1 MSKKGFLR
9 KTMET
14 SMKSNGKIVDEK
26 TRRKRKKKIRDTVIY
41 VSIVGGLFVGGY
53 NLVKNGTW
61 KDISDVNTSMS
72 NSSSNNLNSNN
83 SNDINNNDLISNN
96 NDINNNDDTS
106 TNSDNDIFNSDTSN
120 SDSNI
125 SNSATTSNSDT
136 SNVEDSFVD
145 FTPVYLDFKAE
156 DVIKL
161 SESFAEYLNKEATL
175 SHVNYKFCEIKPK
188 DLYSVVYL
196 ANIDN
201 ISKEETETL
210 IEAELISSNIQKNI
224 ENSFYFYNLYTD
236 DTINKIDEGK
246 TNLIDL
252 SFILS
257 NKHDIKTFN
266 IMNKI
271 MIDSITNTP
280 EENYKNYVDTAF
292 YYASGVTISNST
304 YDYSQS
310 VYETD
315 RDKLTVGGNY
325 TLSFVATTIDF
336 ISFNNKV
343 ATKGVSKILQS
354 GANDFANVTSIFNG
368 CKVDPEI
375 IEKDNQYTK

>member
-1 MSKKGFLR
+1 
-9 KTMET
+9 
-14 SMKSNGKIVDEK
+14 MKSELN
-26 TRRKRKKKIRDTVIY
+26 KIRVYAAFLAMLTAGGALTGCNNKQNIEDES
-41 VSIVGGLFVGGY
+41 SIVSNDESLNSSNIDDNTIGGDL
-53 NLVKNGTW
+53 
-61 KDISDVNTSMS
+61 NTSSDSSTES
-72 NSSSNNLNSNN
+72 NENNN
-83 SNDINNNDLISNN
+83 SNTTDSDITDVEPVYKEMTA
-96 NDINNNDDTS
+96 DDVK
-106 TNSDNDIFNSDTSN
+106 
-120 SDSNI
+120 NI
-125 SNSATTSNSDT
+125 S
-136 SNVEDSFVD
+136 
-145 FTPVYLDFKAE
+145 K
-156 DVIKL
+156 
-161 SESFAEYLNKEATL
+161 SFAEYLNKEATL
-175 SHVNYKFCEIKPK
+175 SHVNYKFSEIEPE
-188 DLYSVVYL
+188 DLISVVYL

-201 ISKEETETL
+201 ISKVETEAL
-210 IEAELISSNIQKNI
+210 IEKGLISSNIQKNI

-252 SFILS
+252 SLILS
-257 NKHDIKTFN
+257 NEDDIKTFN

-280 EENYKNYVDTAF
+280 EENYKNYIDTAF
-292 YYASGVTISNST
+292 YYASDVTVYNNT

-343 ATKGVSKILQS
+343 ATKEASKILQS
-354 GANDFANVTSIFNG
+354 GANDFANVVSIFNG
-368 CKVDPEI
+368 CKVDSEI